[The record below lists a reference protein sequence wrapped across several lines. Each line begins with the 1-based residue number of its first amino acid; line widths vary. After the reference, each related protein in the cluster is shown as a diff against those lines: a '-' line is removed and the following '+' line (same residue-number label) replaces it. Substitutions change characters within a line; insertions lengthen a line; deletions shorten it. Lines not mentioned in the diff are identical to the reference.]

1 MAEFNINK
9 YLDKISKI
17 ESGPRFEGRVRN
29 IRGILVEGS
38 GRDGSIGDL
47 FDIETVTGKLLKAE
61 VVGIRDGKLLLMPL
75 GETRGI
81 SENSILRKA
90 VSGNEIMV
98 GDYLLGRVIGP
109 MGDSIDSLPLVPDGI
124 SVPVWGEPPAPLERK
139 LIDEP
144 VSLGIKVIDS
154 MLTIGRG
161 QRIGIF
167 AGAGVGKSTLLG
179 SIVRNADADVFVIG
193 LIGERGR
200 EVGEFLERHLGVE
213 GMAKSVIVVSSSDD
227 APPLRLRGAA
237 VATAIAEGYRKMG
250 KDVLLVM
257 DSLTRFAMA
266 GREMGLAA
274 GEPPTT
280 KGYTPSVFAMMPR
293 LLERPGVLKSG
304 GSITAIY
311 TVLVEGDD
319 MTDPIADASLAILD
333 GHILLSRHL
342 SQQGQYPPVDVL
354 KSVSRLMNDIA
365 AQNHLK
371 AARQIR
377 TLLSIYQKNSD
388 LISIGAY
395 NPGSD
400 PVLDLAIKAR
410 NTIMEFFK
418 QNTGTRWNFDETIE
432 KLTQIASD
440 FS

>member
-1 MAEFNINK
+1 MSEFNINR
-9 YLDKISKI
+9 YLEKIS
-17 ESGPRFEGRVRN
+17 EVDQTPRFEGRVRN

-38 GRDGSIGDL
+38 GHDGSVGDL
-47 FDIETVTGKLLKAE
+47 FDIETVSGRILKAE
-61 VVGIRDGKLLLMPL
+61 VVGIKEGKLLLMPL

-81 SENSILRKA
+81 SENSILRK
-90 VSGNEIMV
+90 SHGGNEIKV

-109 MGDSIDSLPLVPDGI
+109 MGNPIDGKSLIPSGNSFPVWASPPLPL
-124 SVPVWGEPPAPLERK
+124 ARK
-139 LIDEP
+139 LITEP
-144 VSLGIKVIDS
+144 ISLGIKVIDS

-200 EVGEFLERHLGVE
+200 EVGEFLERHLGPE
-213 GMAKSVIVVSSSDD
+213 GMEKTVIVVSSSDD

-237 VATAIAEGYRKMG
+237 VATAIAEGFRAQG
-250 KDVLLVM
+250 KNVLLMM

-280 KGYTPSVFAMMPR
+280 KGYTPSVFAALPR
-293 LLERPGVLKSG
+293 LLERPGVLHSG

-319 MTDPIADASLAILD
+319 MSDPIADASLAILD
-333 GHILLSRHL
+333 GHILLSRQL
-342 SQQGQYPPVDVL
+342 AQQGQYPPVDVGR
-354 KSVSRLMNDIA
+354 SVSRLMNDIA
-365 AQNHLK
+365 TPKHLK

-377 TLLSIYQKNSD
+377 HLLSIYHKSAD
-388 LISIGAY
+388 LVSIGAY
-395 NPGSD
+395 SPGSD
-400 PVLDLAIKAR
+400 PMLDLALKAR
-410 NTIMEFFK
+410 SSIQEYFRQEVFEKWSFEDTI
-418 QNTGTRWNFDETIE
+418 Q
-432 KLTQIASD
+432 KLEQLEGQ